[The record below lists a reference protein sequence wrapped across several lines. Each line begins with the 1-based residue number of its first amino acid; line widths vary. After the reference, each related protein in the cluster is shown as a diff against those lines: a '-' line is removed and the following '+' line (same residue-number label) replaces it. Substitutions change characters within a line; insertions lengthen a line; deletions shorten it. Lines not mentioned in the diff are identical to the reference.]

1 MAGDSLLALTA
12 EIGKM
17 TTYLG
22 GKGEITDS
30 LIELLVPRTPEMDV
44 FRLTDS
50 YVSGNIGKTVAI
62 YHDLL
67 RNGEEPIMLTS
78 LIAGHIR
85 LMLHVQ
91 SLRKKG
97 YQQQQ
102 IAKTLQVHPYRVK
115 LMMENRNIPNENRL
129 LSIIK
134 ELAAIDFKLKSTG
147 GKRERVLELFL
158 MSPLRG

>member
-1 MAGDSLLALTA
+1 
-12 EIGKM
+12 
-17 TTYLG
+17 
-22 GKGEITDS
+22 
-30 LIELLVPRTPEMDV
+30 
-44 FRLTDS
+44 
-50 YVSGNIGKTVAI
+50 
-62 YHDLL
+62 
-67 RNGEEPIMLTS
+67 
-78 LIAGHIR
+78 
-85 LMLHVQ
+85 
-91 SLRKKG
+91 LRKKG

-158 MSPLRG
+158 MDPLRV